1 LLAKKSQRTSKQS
14 EKKNEKTQSQAN
26 DPWLSKRTG
35 LIVMVVLS
43 AALGGY
49 IIWQLY
55 PTEGLA
61 SIWWGLGFAASI
73 WIVFGIFY
81 LFNVF
86 VRGRR

>member
-1 LLAKKSQRTSKQS
+1 MAKKSQRTRKQS
-14 EKKNEKTQSQAN
+14 EKKDGKPQSQLN

-35 LIVMVVLS
+35 LIVMVVISL
-43 AALGGY
+43 ALAGY

-55 PTEGLA
+55 PTEGLG

-73 WIVFGIFY
+73 WVVFGIFY